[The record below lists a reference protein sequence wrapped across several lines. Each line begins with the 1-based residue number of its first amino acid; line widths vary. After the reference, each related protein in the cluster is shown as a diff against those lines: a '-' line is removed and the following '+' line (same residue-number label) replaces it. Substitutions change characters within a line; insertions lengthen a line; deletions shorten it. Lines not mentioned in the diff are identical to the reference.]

1 MIPED
6 VQTRS
11 ESLIINC
18 LMTESESVHDI
29 MSKVSADMFKDQDL
43 RKCFTLVSNLYAKRE
58 QINLI
63 SLYQEAKETLPSKSD
78 KKKFPVMLSD
88 LASMFDYSE
97 KKGLGSAISMLVS
110 ESVRCEHTNLGN
122 VIVNMSKSDEYD
134 PKNVLDLIQSH
145 VVDNKYKSIINKN
158 EYSNEEL
165 LDELDDRMIS
175 ASKSEGING
184 IKTGYERF
192 DRVTSGMQPTN
203 LIIIAARPAMGKT
216 QFALGLMANASI
228 RNNYKGL
235 FISCEM
241 DEVQVMKRIVSV
253 HGGIPGYSIKRGNL
267 ARSEELK
274 YARVKNEIIKSNF
287 KISAGSF
294 TISEVMSMVYKEKFS
309 HGLDYVVI
317 DYIQKIQSPGSQ
329 NRNNEV
335 GDVSRKLKDMANE
348 LKIPVIA
355 LAQLSRAVEHRTDKK
370 PVLSDLRESG
380 DIEQDAD
387 IVAFLYRAGY
397 YMEPEERES
406 NPLAKDGYVIIAKH
420 RDGDLEDILIQ
431 FDSNIPAWENE
442 NNLEPVYHQ
451 TALKPNTD
459 FSGSQPF

>member
-1 MIPED
+1 
-6 VQTRS
+6 
-11 ESLIINC
+11 
-18 LMTESESVHDI
+18 MTEPDSIHDI
-29 MSKVSADMFKDQDL
+29 MSKVSADMFRESDL
-43 RKCFTLVSNLYAKRE
+43 RKCFTLISNLYAKRE
-58 QINLI
+58 QVNLI
-63 SLYQEAKETLPSKSD
+63 SIYKEAKESLASKSD
-78 KKKFPVMLSD
+78 KKNFPAILSG
-88 LASMFDYSE
+88 LSSMFDYSE
-97 KKGLGSAISMLVS
+97 KKQLGSAVTLLIS
-110 ESVRCEHTNLGN
+110 ERVRNEHTRLGN
-122 VIVNMSKSDEYD
+122 TIIDIASSDEYD
-134 PKNVLDLIQSH
+134 PKNILDLIQSH

-158 EYSNEEL
+158 SFTNEEL
-165 LDELDDRMIS
+165 LNELDERMLN

-184 IKTGYERF
+184 IRTGYERF
-192 DRVTSGMQPTN
+192 DRVTSGLQPTN
-203 LIIIAARPAMGKT
+203 FIIVAARPAMGKT

-228 RNNYKGL
+228 NNNHKGL

-267 ARSEELK
+267 DRPEMLK
-274 YARVKNEIIKSNF
+274 YSRVKHEIIKSNF
-287 KISAGSF
+287 KVAAGSF

-317 DYIQKIQSPGSQ
+317 DYIQKIQSPGTQ

-370 PVLSDLRESG
+370 PMLSDLRESG

-397 YMEPEERES
+397 YMEPDERES

-420 RDGDLEDILIQ
+420 RDGDLEDIPLT

-442 NNLEPVYHQ
+442 NSLPPVYQ
-451 TALKPNTD
+451 QMSLKPNTD

>member
-6 VQTRS
+6 VQSRS
-11 ESLIINC
+11 ESLVINC
-18 LMTESESVHDI
+18 IMTEPESVHDI
-29 MSKVSADMFKDQDL
+29 MSKVSVDMFRNENL
-43 RKCFTLVSNLYAKRE
+43 RKCFALASNLYAKRE

-63 SLYQEAKETLPSKSD
+63 SLYKEAKESLSSKSD
-78 KKKFPVMLSD
+78 KKKFPVMLSE
-88 LASMFDYSE
+88 LSSMFDYSE
-97 KKGLGSAISMLVS
+97 KKGLGSAIEMLIS
-110 ESVRCEHTNLGN
+110 ESVRCEHTSLGDA
-122 VIVNMSKSDEYD
+122 IVAMSKSDEYD
-134 PKNVLDLIQSH
+134 PKNVLDMIQSH

-158 EYSNEEL
+158 EYSNEDL
-165 LDELDDRMIS
+165 LDELDERMLS

-192 DRVTSGMQPTN
+192 DRITSGMQPTN

-228 RNNYKGL
+228 RNDYKGL

-267 ARSEELK
+267 QRSESFK
-274 YARVKNEIIKSNF
+274 YAKVKNEIIKSNF

-309 HGLDYVVI
+309 NGLDYVVI
-317 DYIQKIQSPGSQ
+317 DYIQKIQSPGTQ

-370 PVLSDLRESG
+370 PMLSDLRESG

-420 RDGDLEDILIQ
+420 RDGDLEDIPLE
-431 FDSNIPAWENE
+431 FDSKIPAWENE

-451 TALKPNTD
+451 TKLKPNTD